1 MAFHL
6 GYVADSDEEGWRTV
20 MRNAAL
26 PCRSCRLVELVL
38 FGNAFNAS
46 DRRNKLNTCHV
57 SF

>member
-6 GYVADSDEEGWRTV
+6 GYVADSDEEGWLTV

-46 DRRNKLNTCHV
+46 DRRNKLNT
-57 SF
+57 